1 MKRVFHKIGIILIII
16 LIIFVLSF
24 IVLKIV
30 VKKVS
35 PTIMEY
41 SKSEM
46 KKVAS
51 TLINKAITNDILEE
65 INLDELFI
73 VDKSNEEEVI
83 MIMLDPSIV
92 NKAVSRATD
101 AVEDSLKKV
110 ELRDKSVLE
119 DFNIN
124 ENCFYVPVGII
135 FNTPF
140 LNNVGP
146 KIPIK
151 LKMVGNVTSGIVTDV
166 EEYGINNSVVTISM
180 EISVEIQV
188 VLPLT
193 TDYVSITNY
202 IPLAIKLIQ
211 GKVPIYYGDG
221 IVLNNKKESTK

>member
-1 MKRVFHKIGIILIII
+1 
-16 LIIFVLSF
+16 
-24 IVLKIV
+24 
-30 VKKVS
+30 
-35 PTIMEY
+35 MEY

-65 INLDELFI
+65 MDLNELFI
-73 VDKSNEEEVI
+73 IDKSNEEEI
-83 MIMLDPSIV
+83 ITIMLDPSIV

-101 AVEDSLKKV
+101 SVEDNLKRV
-110 ELRDKSVLE
+110 EMRDEKVLE

-124 ENCFYVPVGII
+124 ENCFYVPVGIL

-151 LKMVGNVTSGIVTDV
+151 LKMVGNVTSGITTKV
-166 EEYGINNSVVTISM
+166 EEYGINNSLITISM
-180 EISVEIQV
+180 EVSVEIMV

-211 GKVPIYYGDG
+211 GKVPVYYGDG
-221 IVLNNKKESTK
+221 IILDNQKGSTN